1 MKRLRSGTGYAHPD
15 ETPPCIQP
23 WKKKA
28 GGRLGGRAVRVQI
41 VRSGA
46 R

>member
-1 MKRLRSGTGYAHPD
+1 MKRRYPHPD

-28 GGRLGGRAVRVQI
+28 GGRPPGAGRVRI
-41 VRSGA
+41 VRGA

>member
-1 MKRLRSGTGYAHPD
+1 MKRLRSGTGYPHPD

-23 WKKKA
+23 WKKKPA
-28 GGRLGGRAVRVQI
+28 GLRGRRVQI
-41 VRSGA
+41 VRGA